1 MSYEPPLDDPWSLD
15 TEELEIEPLE
25 DRMFDETIHDL
36 WIDNVPDPAPI
47 APDTAES
54 FIPANSSPPF

>member
-25 DRMFDETIHDL
+25 DRMFDETIYDL
-36 WIDNVPDPAPI
+36 WDYNVSIPVPVTPY
-47 APDTAES
+47 TAKF